1 MKGGMGNLMQQA
13 QKMQEDLQKAQEE
26 LAQMEVTGES
36 GGGMVQVVM
45 TGKHE
50 VRRVTIDDSVEL
62 DDTVDWLLGLA
73 ALHGDRFQRTARR
86 QHWQQAIIEMAYRK
100 GVWP

>member
-1 MKGGMGNLMQQA
+1 MLPGYA
-13 QKMQEDLQKAQEE
+13 DE
-26 LAQMEVTGES
+26 LYGSRDAAVMAMVEAAVLGDGLHSAAAVAQMLY
-36 GGGMVQVVM
+36 
-45 TGKHE
+45 
-50 VRRVTIDDSVEL
+50 EL